1 MSGGRP
7 KLDLERDPT
16 QNPKRDPTQNPKRDP
31 TQNPKRDPKLDPKQ
45 SPKVIYVMGAGRS
58 GSTILG
64 VTLGNCEQVFYAGE
78 LDAWLRRSGVPTKA
92 DGERAQFWT
101 TVREETGGEDLFG
114 DSAWRAL
121 EHSQTLF
128 RFYRWPVRRR
138 LRKRYLE
145 VSEGLYRAIA
155 RTAGATHIV
164 DTSHYPL
171 RVRELRRLAGID
183 IYLIYLV
190 RNPQSVVASFN
201 RRDTPKSRKSP
212 LATNAYL
219 WLTHLL
225 SMAVFLSHRSDR
237 KFILYHEDFA
247 ANPDQVLDRILGAL
261 DIQSAAPDLKSLER
275 GIPFQGNRL
284 LKSKVIAF
292 RGGDGSPAQRSRLTS
307 LLHSPWVAALSHL
320 RPRVV
325 GSLSDEHA

>member
-1 MSGGRP
+1 MSGRP
-7 KLDLERDPT
+7 KQDSE
-16 QNPKRDPTQNPKRDP
+16 QG
-31 TQNPKRDPKLDPKQ
+31 
-45 SPKVIYVMGAGRS
+45 PKVIYVMGAGRS

-92 DGERAQFWT
+92 EGERAQFWT
-101 TVREETGGEDLFG
+101 TVREETGGGDFFG
-114 DSAWRAL
+114 NRAWRAL
-121 EHSQTLF
+121 EHSQVLF
-128 RFYRWPVRRR
+128 RFYRWPARRR

-145 VSEGLYRAIA
+145 VSEGLYRAVA

-201 RRDTPKSRKSP
+201 RPDTPKSRKSP

-225 SMAVFLSHRSDR
+225 SMAVFVSHRSDR
-237 KFILYHEDFA
+237 KFILYHEDFVA
-247 ANPDQVLDRILGAL
+247 SPERVLTRILGAL
-261 DIQSAAPDLKSLER
+261 DIQSAAPDLSSLDR

-292 RGGDGSPAQRSRLTS
+292 RGGDGSPVQRSRFTS
-307 LLHSPWVAALSHL
+307 LLHLPWVAALSRL
-320 RPRVV
+320 RPRLV
-325 GSLSDEHA
+325 GSFSDEHA